1 MAPNLYTLLT
11 QIIPRWKKRLTV
23 QESLREQLREEQK
36 ARQEAEEK
44 VTAAMLRSEEET
56 QKLREDLEK
65 AREEN
70 ENARQFYEKFKW
82 MECTIM

>member
-1 MAPNLYTLLT
+1 
-11 QIIPRWKKRLTV
+11 
-23 QESLREQLREEQK
+23 
-36 ARQEAEEK
+36 